1 MGFMGARKAGE
12 EIMSVVYRWLW
23 AFPGKVTP
31 MKGYFDLKKEAQAN
45 QRFLTIS
52 FLFLVLFGSPIAAVS
67 LNVMTSYKETLDI

>member
-23 AFPGKVTP
+23 AFSGKVSP
-31 MKGYFDLKKEAQAN
+31 MKGYFERKKEARAN
-45 QRFLTIS
+45 QGFLTIS
-52 FLFLVLFGSPIAAVS
+52 ISFFVLFGSPIAAVS